1 MRSTI
6 MATEEITLR
15 VSPGAAQAYRR
26 ATPQEQL
33 KLEALVNLQLLGQ
46 LQPRRTLDA
55 IIADM
60 SLQAQERGLTPEVL
74 ADLLRADS

>member
-1 MRSTI
+1 

-15 VSPGAAQAYRR
+15 VSTEAAQAYRD

-33 KLEALVNLQLLGQ
+33 KLEALVSLQLLGQ
-46 LQPRRTLDA
+46 LQPRRSLDA

-60 SLQAQERGLTPEVL
+60 SQQAQARGLTPESL
-74 ADLLRADS
+74 DELLDGEHDDRS